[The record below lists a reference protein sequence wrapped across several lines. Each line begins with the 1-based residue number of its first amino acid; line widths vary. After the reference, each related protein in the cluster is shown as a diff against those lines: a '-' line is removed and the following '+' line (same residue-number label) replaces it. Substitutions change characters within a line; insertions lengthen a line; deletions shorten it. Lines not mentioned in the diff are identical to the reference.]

1 MNDLPEQPLFVSPSL
16 ASKYGVDG
24 ALLLGLIEQYRLLV
38 KEDELTLS
46 LSALLARCP
55 FWTDSQLM
63 EHLYALAAESL
74 FGLQVSGDQ
83 LLIGFESRAPQSGLT
98 SSTTEAIQ
106 TPKAPVANPNVSA
119 RPHTHRLPNSRQNV
133 PPSFGGGW
141 RRSTNELDEIF
152 EAAEQK
158 RKLQIRMDVS
168 WKPDENFY
176 QLLQQHG
183 IEAQF
188 AESHL
193 DEFTLYYLDKLDH
206 QSVWNQK
213 FLAWVKRA
221 VRDQESRS
229 AKAERF
235 NESSQ
240 AGGQHEKSRRDTR
253 ENRKRVTAAVMDLKN
268 LDW

>member
-1 MNDLPEQPLFVSPSL
+1 MSELPEQPLFVSPSL
-16 ASKYGVDG
+16 ATRYGVDG
-24 ALLLGLIEQYRLLV
+24 ALLFGLIEQYRLLV
-38 KEDELTLS
+38 RADELTIS
-46 LSALLARCP
+46 FSALLARCP
-55 FWTDSQLM
+55 FWSDSQLM
-63 EHLYALAAESL
+63 ERLYALAAESL

-83 LLIGFESRAPQSGLT
+83 LLISFEKGATQLGSISPVNPSPAVSKVTVSQA
-98 SSTTEAIQ
+98 TT
-106 TPKAPVANPNVSA
+106 A
-119 RPHTHRLPNSRQNV
+119 RPQTHRLPNSRQNV

-168 WKPDENFY
+168 WRPDESFY

>member
-1 MNDLPEQPLFVSPSL
+1 MSDLPEQPLFISPSL

-24 ALLLGLIEQYRLLV
+24 ALLLGLLEQFRLLAG
-38 KEDELTLS
+38 EDELTIS
-46 LSALLARCP
+46 FSALQARCS
-55 FWTDSQLM
+55 FWSDAQLM
-63 EHLYALAAESL
+63 ERLYALAAESL
-74 FGLQVSGDQ
+74 FGLQVSDDQ
-83 LLIGFESRAPQSGLT
+83 VLISFEKGASVVGLISSVNSSPKVGQVAVSQTATSRPQ
-98 SSTTEAIQ
+98 
-106 TPKAPVANPNVSA
+106 
-119 RPHTHRLPNSRQNV
+119 THRLPNSRQNV

-168 WKPDENFY
+168 WRPDESFY

-229 AKAERF
+229 AKAGRF

-240 AGGQHEKSRRDTR
+240 AGGPHEKSRRDTR
-253 ENRKRVTAAVMDLKN
+253 ENRKRVTAAVMDIKN

>member
-1 MNDLPEQPLFVSPSL
+1 MSDLPEQPLFVSPSL

-24 ALLLGLIEQYRLLV
+24 ALLLGVIEQYRLLV
-38 KEDELTLS
+38 NADELSIS
-46 LSALLARCP
+46 LPALLARCP
-55 FWTDSQLM
+55 FWTKSQLM
-63 EHLYALAAESL
+63 EHCYALAAESL
-74 FGLQVSGDQ
+74 FGLQVSGDR
-83 LLIGFESRAPQSGLT
+83 LLISFET
-98 SSTTEAIQ
+98 ESSQATPAASVIQ
-106 TPKAPVANPNVSA
+106 PPVASQSVPA
-119 RPHTHRLPNSRQNV
+119 RPQTQRLPNSRQNV

-168 WKPDENFY
+168 WRPDESFY
-176 QLLQQHG
+176 HLLQQHG
-183 IEAQF
+183 IEAKF

-213 FLAWVKRA
+213 FLAWIKRA

-235 NESSQ
+235 KEPSQ
-240 AGGQHEKSRRDTR
+240 VGGQHEKSRRDTR

>member
-1 MNDLPEQPLFVSPSL
+1 MNDLPEQPLSVSPSL

-24 ALLLGLIEQYRLLV
+24 ALLLGLIEQYRLIV
-38 KEDELTLS
+38 KADELTLS
-46 LSALLARCP
+46 LSALQERCP
-55 FWTDSQLM
+55 FWSEAQLL
-63 EHLYALAAESL
+63 EHLYTLASESL
-74 FGLQVSGDQ
+74 FGLQVSDDQ
-83 LLIGFESRAPQSGLT
+83 LLISFEKRASQSPAT
-98 SSTTEAIQ
+98 PTTKQ
-106 TPKAPVANPNVSA
+106 APAVSQATAA
-119 RPHTHRLPNSRQNV
+119 RPQTHRLPNSRRNV

-168 WKPDENFY
+168 WRPDESFY

-183 IEAQF
+183 IEARF

>member
-1 MNDLPEQPLFVSPSL
+1 MSELPEQPLFVSPSL
-16 ASKYGVDG
+16 ASRYGVDG
-24 ALLLGLIEQYRLLV
+24 ALLLGLLEQYRLLV
-38 KEDELTLS
+38 KADEFTIS
-46 LSALLARCP
+46 LSALQARCP
-55 FWTDSQLM
+55 FWSDSQCM
-63 EHLYALAAESL
+63 ERLYELASESL

-83 LLIGFESRAPQSGLT
+83 LLISFEKESSQLGSITSVNPSPTVSQADVSRT
-98 SSTTEAIQ
+98 H
-106 TPKAPVANPNVSA
+106 NA
-119 RPHTHRLPNSRQNV
+119 RPQTHRLPNSRQNV

-158 RKLQIRMDVS
+158 RKLQVRMDVS
-168 WKPDENFY
+168 WRPDESFY
-176 QLLQQHG
+176 QMLQQHG

-188 AESHL
+188 AQSHL

-221 VRDQESRS
+221 LRDQESRS